1 MVESTQSQDSNLGTR
16 LQQDLKNDLIAGL
29 LVVIPLAT
37 TIWLSSIVSKF
48 VLTLVTSVPKQLNP
62 FITLNPL
69 LQDLINL
76 TLGLTVPLLAILLI
90 GLMARNFV
98 GRWLLEF
105 GEGTLSKIPVA
116 GAVYKTLKQLLETFL
131 SNKSNRFRR
140 VVLVEYPREGLFS
153 VGFVT
158 GDVGSTLQAED
169 GIRDVERSRGLGD
182 VYKRQKLGT
191 VILVESTQSQDSN
204 LGTRLQQD
212 LKNDLIAG
220 LLVVI
225 PLATTIWL
233 SSIVSKFVLT
243 LVTSVPKQLNPFITL
258 NPLLQDLINLTLGL
272 TVPLLAILLIG
283 LMARNFVG
291 RWLLEFGEGTLSKI
305 PVAGAVYKTLKQL
318 LETFLSNKS
327 NRFRRVVLVEYPRE
341 GLFSVGFVT
350 GDVGPSLQ
358 SELDEKLLSVFIPTA
373 PNPTTGWYTL
383 VPESSV
389 KDLAISVEDAFRTI
403 ISVGIVNPD
412 EKDSSSNPTF
422 SKLFSQLRAST
433 NTSST

>member
-1 MVESTQSQDSNLGTR
+1 MEKKLINNLKLKKISLLSKNSKIISNISKVSLIRNVILIESNQNQDSNLGSR

-37 TIWLSSIVSKF
+37 TIWLSSLVSKF

-62 FITLNPL
+62 FINLNPL

-140 VVLVEYPREGLFS
+140 VVLVEYPREGL
-153 VGFVT
+153 
-158 GDVGSTLQAED
+158 
-169 GIRDVERSRGLGD
+169 
-182 VYKRQKLGT
+182 Y
-191 VILVESTQSQDSN
+191 
-204 LGTRLQQD
+204 
-212 LKNDLIAG
+212 
-220 LLVVI
+220 
-225 PLATTIWL
+225 
-233 SSIVSKFVLT
+233 
-243 LVTSVPKQLNPFITL
+243 
-258 NPLLQDLINLTLGL
+258 
-272 TVPLLAILLIG
+272 
-283 LMARNFVG
+283 
-291 RWLLEFGEGTLSKI
+291 
-305 PVAGAVYKTLKQL
+305 
-318 LETFLSNKS
+318 
-327 NRFRRVVLVEYPRE
+327 
-341 GLFSVGFVT
+341 SVGFVT

-358 SELDEKLLSVFIPTA
+358 PELEQKLLSVFIPTA

-389 KDLAISVEDAFRTI
+389 KDLDISVEDAFRTI
-403 ISVGIVNPD
+403 ISAGIVNPD
-412 EKDSSSNPTF
+412 EKNNITNPTF

-433 NTSST
+433 NTSS